1 MNDKLNYENYEDFL
15 TDLYTPLT
23 AIRVVSGL
31 IFEKVN
37 NDWDFFETNRKQC
50 EELLSLVFAIKTV
63 SEKMLETRKREI
75 DSLEF

>member
-1 MNDKLNYENYEDFL
+1 MTDKFNYEKYEDFL

-37 NDWDFFETNRKQC
+37 NDWDFFETNREQC
-50 EELLSLVFAIKTV
+50 EELISLVIAIKTV
-63 SEKMLETRKREI
+63 TDKILETRKMEI